1 MKVIPAGGGRD
12 VILRPE
18 FGKRKCKATIL
29 IKIMKIKPVEKNG
42 GVVVALGPNETQLP
56 SLGGEETASALPG
69 FKLQQI
75 LVPVDFSE
83 CTEKAL
89 AYAVPFAR
97 QFGATLT
104 LLHVVEPPYLPASE
118 MGVVVEAE
126 SKEEAQK
133 DLAALQARLAGN
145 VRCQTMTRKGSAE
158 HEIIDAAKE
167 LSSDL
172 IILGTHGRTGV
183 ERLLMGS
190 TVEKV
195 VRRAGCPILI
205 VRPHEHDFVTGSTTD
220 WQADTQ
226 SSEEAVEAIMRASL

>member
-1 MKVIPAGGGRD
+1 
-12 VILRPE
+12 
-18 FGKRKCKATIL
+18 
-29 IKIMKIKPVEKNG
+29 MKIKPVENMG
-42 GVVVALGPNETQLP
+42 GVIVELGPKETQLP
-56 SLGGEETASALPG
+56 SPAGGEEMAPALPE
-69 FKLQQI
+69 FEVKQI

-97 QFGATLT
+97 QFGATVT
-104 LLHVVEPPYLPASE
+104 LLHVMEPPYLPASE
-118 MGVVVEAE
+118 MGVVVEVE

-133 DLAALQARLAGN
+133 ELAALQARLADR

-158 HEIIDAAKE
+158 HEILDAAKE

-205 VRPHEHDFVTGSTTD
+205 VRPHEHDFITRHPGD
-220 WQADTQ
+220 WEAEDK
-226 SSEEAVEAIMRASL
+226 SPDEAVEAVMRASL

>member
-1 MKVIPAGGGRD
+1 
-12 VILRPE
+12 
-18 FGKRKCKATIL
+18 
-29 IKIMKIKPVEKNG
+29 MKIKPAENMG
-42 GVVVALGPNETQLP
+42 GVIVELGPKETQLP
-56 SLGGEETASALPG
+56 SSAADQETTRTLPD
-69 FKLQQI
+69 FELKQI

-97 QFGATLT
+97 QFGATVT
-104 LLHVVEPPYLPASE
+104 LLHVMEPPYLPASE
-118 MGVVVEAE
+118 MGVVVEVE

-133 DLAALQARLAGN
+133 ELAALQARLAGR

-158 HEIIDAAKE
+158 QEILDAAKE

-172 IILGTHGRTGV
+172 IVLGTHGRTGV

-205 VRPHEHDFVTGSTTD
+205 VRPHEHDFITGGPKD
-220 WQADTQ
+220 WQADTKDPD
-226 SSEEAVEAIMRASL
+226 EEVEAVMRASL

>member
-1 MKVIPAGGGRD
+1 MKTNS
-12 VILRPE
+12 L
-18 FGKRKCKATIL
+18 
-29 IKIMKIKPVEKNG
+29 EKTG
-42 GVVVALGPNETQLP
+42 GVSVAQGPEEAQLP
-56 SLGGEETASALPG
+56 PLSGEETTPALPRLEL
-69 FKLQQI
+69 KQI

-118 MGVVVEAE
+118 MGVVVEVE
-126 SKEEAQK
+126 SREDSRKELEA
-133 DLAALQARLAGN
+133 LHARLAHS
-145 VRCQTMTRKGSAE
+145 VRCQTMTRKGNAD

-167 LSSDL
+167 LRCDL

-190 TVEKV
+190 TAEKV

-205 VRPHEHDFVTGSTTD
+205 VRPHEHDFITGSPTD
-220 WQADTQ
+220 WEPEAKRPD
-226 SSEEAVEAIMRASL
+226 EEVEAVMRASL

>member
-1 MKVIPAGGGRD
+1 
-12 VILRPE
+12 
-18 FGKRKCKATIL
+18 
-29 IKIMKIKPVEKNG
+29 MKIKPVEKRG
-42 GVVVALGPNETQLP
+42 GVVVELGPDEAQLP
-56 SLGGEETASALPG
+56 SLGSEETASALPS
-69 FKLQQI
+69 FKLKQI

-89 AYAVPFAR
+89 SYAVPFAR

-104 LLHVVEPPYLPASE
+104 LLHVMEPPYLPASE
-118 MGVVVEAE
+118 MGVVVEVE
-126 SKEEAQK
+126 STEDAQK
-133 DLAALQARLAGN
+133 EMAALQARLAGI

-205 VRPHEHDFVTGSTTD
+205 VRPHEHDFITGSTTD
-220 WQADTQ
+220 WQANSKRPD
-226 SSEEAVEAIMRASL
+226 EAVEAVTRVRL

>member
-1 MKVIPAGGGRD
+1 
-12 VILRPE
+12 
-18 FGKRKCKATIL
+18 
-29 IKIMKIKPVEKNG
+29 MKIKPAEKSG
-42 GVVVALGPNETQLP
+42 GVIVELGRGEAQLP
-56 SLGGEETASALPG
+56 PLSGEEMTPALPN
-69 FKLQQI
+69 FTLKQI

-89 AYAVPFAR
+89 SYAVPFAR
-97 QFGATLT
+97 QFGAILT

-118 MGVVVEAE
+118 MGVLVDVET
-126 SKEEAQK
+126 KDDAQK
-133 DLAALQARLAGN
+133 ELEALHARLVES

-167 LSSDL
+167 LGSDL

-190 TVEKV
+190 TAEKV

-205 VRPHEHDFVTGSTTD
+205 VRPHEHDFITGSPTD
-220 WQADTQ
+220 WQAD
-226 SSEEAVEAIMRASL
+226 SKSPDEEVEAAMRASR